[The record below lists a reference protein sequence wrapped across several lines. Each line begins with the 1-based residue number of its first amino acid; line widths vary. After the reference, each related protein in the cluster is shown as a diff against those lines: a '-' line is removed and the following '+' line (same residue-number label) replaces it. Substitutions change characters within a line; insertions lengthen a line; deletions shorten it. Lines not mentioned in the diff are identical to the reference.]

1 MPQEKLLE
9 LIGSFNQTY
18 VGPLLAI
25 LLLGTGLYYTVRL
38 GFIQQFLWVAL
49 KRIFSRRDNTKASRS
64 QGMTSFQ
71 ALSTSIASQVGTG
84 NIVGVSTA
92 LIAGGPGA
100 LFWLWISSMVGMS
113 TNFAE
118 AVLGQLY
125 KTQKD
130 GHAIGGPAYY
140 IRNGVGSPFLAGV
153 FAIFSVVALGLMGTL
168 VQSNSIVDAASS
180 ILPQG
185 VNKIYIGLGLSAL
198 VMLVLAGGVT
208 RIASFAERVVPVMAG
223 IFFLVSLVFIVL
235 HAERLPQ
242 VVADVFAYA
251 FTPWAP
257 AGGVLGATVMSTIR
271 YGVSRGLF
279 SNEAGLGS
287 TPHAHAIAQVKN
299 PYDQGLVAL
308 TGIAVDIVV
317 CTLTALVVLL
327 SGVIETHPELQGVAI
342 PQLAFSNTF
351 GYGGTLFFAVAL
363 LFFAFTTI
371 IGWYFFA
378 AQNVRYLFGERLIW
392 PFRIVVGTMVVL
404 AAVLQV
410 NLVWELADTCNFFLV
425 IPNLIALIF
434 LSPKVVE
441 QARLLRRDVRGKR

>member
-125 KTQKD
+125 KTKKD

-168 VQSNSIVDAASS
+168 VQANSIVDAASS

-223 IFFLVSLVFIVL
+223 IFFLVSLVFIAL
-235 HAERLPQ
+235 HADKLPQ
-242 VVADVFAYA
+242 VMADVFAYA

-342 PQLAFSNTF
+342 PQLAFNNTF

>member
-1 MPQEKLLE
+1 MPQERLLE

-153 FAIFSVVALGLMGTL
+153 FAVFSVVALGLMGTL
-168 VQSNSIVDAASS
+168 VQSNSIIDSASS

-235 HAERLPQ
+235 HAEKLPQ

>member
-153 FAIFSVVALGLMGTL
+153 FAVFSVVALGLMGTL

>member
-1 MPQEKLLE
+1 MPQERLLE

-153 FAIFSVVALGLMGTL
+153 FAVFSVVALGLMGTL
-168 VQSNSIVDAASS
+168 VQSNSIIDSASS

-242 VVADVFAYA
+242 VVTDVFAYA

-308 TGIAVDIVV
+308 MGIAVDIVV

>member
-153 FAIFSVVALGLMGTL
+153 FAVFSVVALGLMGTL

-327 SGVIETHPELQGVAI
+327 SGVIETHPKLQGVAI
-342 PQLAFSNTF
+342 PQLAFNNTF

-392 PFRIVVGTMVVL
+392 PFRIVVGIMVVL

>member
-153 FAIFSVVALGLMGTL
+153 FAVFSVVALGLMGTL

-425 IPNLIALIF
+425 IPNLVALIF

>member
-153 FAIFSVVALGLMGTL
+153 FAVFSVVALGLMGTL

-425 IPNLIALIF
+425 IPNLIALIS

>member
-392 PFRIVVGTMVVL
+392 PFRIVVGIMVVL

>member
-153 FAIFSVVALGLMGTL
+153 FAVFSVVALGLMGTL

-342 PQLAFSNTF
+342 PQLAFNNTF
-351 GYGGTLFFAVAL
+351 GYSGTLFFAVAL

-392 PFRIVVGTMVVL
+392 PFRIVVGIMVVL

-441 QARLLRRDVRGKR
+441 QARLLRRDVRENR

>member
-392 PFRIVVGTMVVL
+392 PFRIVVGIMVVL

-410 NLVWELADTCNFFLV
+410 KLVWELADTCNFFLV

>member
-1 MPQEKLLE
+1 MPQERLLE

-49 KRIFSRRDNTKASRS
+49 KRIFSRQDNTKASRS

-140 IRNGVGSPFLAGV
+140 IRNGVSSPFLAGV
-153 FAIFSVVALGLMGTL
+153 FAVFSVVALGLMGTL
-168 VQSNSIVDAASS
+168 VQSNSIIDSASS

-392 PFRIVVGTMVVL
+392 PFRIVVGIMVVL